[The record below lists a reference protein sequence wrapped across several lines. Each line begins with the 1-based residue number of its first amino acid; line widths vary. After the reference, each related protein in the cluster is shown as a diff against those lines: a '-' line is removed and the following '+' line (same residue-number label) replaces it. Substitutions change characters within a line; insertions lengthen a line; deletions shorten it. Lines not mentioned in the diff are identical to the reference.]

1 MNREF
6 KVGLL
11 VVGAVAAAIGF
22 IAVLK
27 GVGIGPRSSYR
38 LKVGYNFAGGLTVG
52 SPVRV
57 SGVKVGKVRAVDFVG
72 EDPSIP
78 YHVVVT
84 IDIDDKARPSV
95 RKNSKFLINM
105 AGIIGERYLEV
116 TPGSKDAESWEPN
129 TLVPGVD
136 PPRLDQ
142 LISQGYAVMGEVLDI
157 IEKNRP
163 RLERMIA
170 AIDAFLGNF
179 DEEQMKDVGQLISN
193 LSSLVKALNQD
204 VPGMMKDLK
213 PVLHA
218 APGMINDLRPVLKD
232 AGPLM
237 RNANAVMMDLKPI
250 LGDARPMVVS
260 AREALEK
267 LMKIMHDLE
276 HYNKA
281 NDTNLS
287 SLIKQVI
294 RIVQNMDG
302 LVAGGNTMVN
312 NLAFVDEQWIRYFLQ
327 EEGLKVYASL
337 GSPNPRYFVP
347 APPPPNIRRAPPP
360 PSQPLPEGTTPQAAP
375 AATPAPAPVVPKP
388 TSPDQEPPPPPAPPQ
403 KIRQ

>member
-11 VVGAVAAAIGF
+11 VVGSVVAAIAF
-22 IAVLK
+22 IAILK
-27 GVGIGPRSSYR
+27 GIGVGPRSSYR

-57 SGVKVGKVRAVDFVG
+57 SGVKVGKVRGVDFVG

-78 YHVVVT
+78 YHVIVT
-84 IDIDDKARPSV
+84 VDIDDKARPSV

-105 AGIIGERYLEV
+105 AGIIGERYLEI
-116 TPGSKDAESWEPN
+116 TPGSKDAESWAEGE
-129 TLVPGVD
+129 LVPGVD

-142 LISQGYAVMGEVLDI
+142 LISQGYAVMGEVLDM

-163 RLERMIA
+163 RIERMIA
-170 AIDAFLGNF
+170 AIDAFLGSF
-179 DEEQMKDVGQLISN
+179 DEEQMKDVGSLIGN
-193 LSSLVKALNQD
+193 LSQLVKVLNQN
-204 VPGMMKDLK
+204 VPDMMKDLK
-213 PVLHA
+213 PVLRA
-218 APGMINDLRPVLKD
+218 APGMINDIRPVLKD

-250 LGDARPMVVS
+250 LGDARPMIVT
-260 AREALEK
+260 ARESLEK
-267 LMKIMHDLE
+267 LHKLMGEIEK
-276 HYNKA
+276 YNKA
-281 NDTNLS
+281 NDT
-287 SLIKQVI
+287 SLTSLVKQVI

-302 LVAGGNTMVN
+302 LVAGGNTMLN
-312 NLAFVDEQWIRYFLQ
+312 NLSFVDEQWIRYFLQ

-347 APPPPNIRRAPPP
+347 PPPPPRVKAPPPPQT
-360 PSQPLPEGTTPQAAP
+360 QPAP
-375 AATPAPAPVVPKP
+375 AAGKPSPTAPVAPILN
-388 TSPDQEPPPPPAPPQ
+388 TDEEQPPADPPR
-403 KIRQ
+403 IRQ